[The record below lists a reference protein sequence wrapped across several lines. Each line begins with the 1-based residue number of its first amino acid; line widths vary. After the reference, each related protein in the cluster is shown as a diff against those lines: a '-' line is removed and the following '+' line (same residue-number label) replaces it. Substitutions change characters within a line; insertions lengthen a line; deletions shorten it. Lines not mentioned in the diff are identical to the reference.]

1 MMQSLMSSRSA
12 RSLLSPTNI
21 RRVRPILLFIIIGS
35 ENEAK
40 KGKEPQKDLL
50 PEDAAKEAHFA
61 PLKKRSTR
69 IMQLAD
75 DIIAHQNDE
84 REKEALYKQHLENL
98 NSGFKFITLL
108 QVGILVGAGVF
119 SVIALR
125 KFFVKKHIY

>member
-1 MMQSLMSSRSA
+1 M
-12 RSLLSPTNI
+12 
-21 RRVRPILLFIIIGS
+21 
-35 ENEAK
+35 
-40 KGKEPQKDLL
+40 L

-75 DIIAHQNDE
+75 DIIAHQNYE